1 MPAKLASLLKMQ
13 ERLRTNSDAWAAHV
27 DKNPDHPQ
35 ALQYLRLAT
44 DCANL
49 ERDIDL
55 LTKLILEAKKPAGT
69 C

>member
-1 MPAKLASLLKMQ
+1 MPDRLATLAKMQ
-13 ERLRTNSDAWAAHV
+13 ERLRENSEALAAQV
-27 DKNPDHPQ
+27 DVNPDDPQ
-35 ALQYLRLAT
+35 ALQYLRLSA

-55 LTKLILEAKKPAGT
+55 LSKLLLAEEEPDGT